1 MVGLGVGM
9 LTSLG
14 LHALF
19 GNRHHDMEGE
29 VAEQET
35 QAVVEEERQG
45 LDRTDFMAAVGGA
58 GTAMAA
64 ATLLKNRHLFSQ
76 TTRSSAVAIRTPFQ
90 LPRRYMV
97 ISILGAIGGLVVN
110 SMRKESNRLSELP
123 PTTYEPTYQQEAYGQ
138 PTSKW
143 GDEEVPATTTTV

>member
-1 MVGLGVGM
+1 MRGAMVGLGVGM

-45 LDRTDFMAAVGGA
+45 LDIVFFAFIF
-58 GTAMAA
+58 
-64 ATLLKNRHLFSQ
+64 LFFSFLFFSFLFFFSFFLFFYFFLIELK
-76 TTRSSAVAIRTPFQ
+76 
-90 LPRRYMV
+90 
-97 ISILGAIGGLVVN
+97 
-110 SMRKESNRLSELP
+110 
-123 PTTYEPTYQQEAYGQ
+123 
-138 PTSKW
+138 
-143 GDEEVPATTTTV
+143 